1 MGWTAI
7 VTATGPGD
15 PAGVGNSAD
24 AKAEHQALASIAYRA
39 ANRVLRDHSEAMD
52 VASEA
57 MVTLLAR
64 FEPPSNR
71 ESYVTTVA
79 KNLAKNRQ
87 RSLLR
92 HRRRMQWWVAQ
103 SNHGAQDDPDR
114 FLSRLVVRES
124 IKSLPERQRQA
135 ITYCYLNG
143 MDRKAAARKM
153 GVEEASV
160 KTHLKRAF
168 KALREDLSD
177 ERRDLP

>member
-1 MGWTAI
+1 MRI
-7 VTATGPGD
+7 PGPPD
-15 PAGVGNSAD
+15 PGRPESRAAD
-24 AKAEHQALASIAYRA
+24 GPKIEHQALATIAYRA
-39 ANRVLRDHSEAMD
+39 ANRILRDHSESMD

-64 FEPPSNR
+64 FEPPSNS

-87 RSLLR
+87 RGLQR
-92 HRRRMQWWVAQ
+92 HRRRMQWWVDQRPQ
-103 SNHGAQDDPDR
+103 SSPDDTDR

-135 ITYCYLNG
+135 VTYCYLNG
-143 MDRKAAARKM
+143 LDRRAAARKM

-168 KALREDLSD
+168 RALREDLS
-177 ERRDLP
+177 EEGRDLP

>member
-1 MGWTAI
+1 MTAP
-7 VTATGPGD
+7 GPPD
-15 PAGVGNSAD
+15 PAEFGNPAD
-24 AKAEHQALASIAYRA
+24 VKVEHQALATIAYRA
-39 ANRVLRDHSEAMD
+39 ANRILQDHSESMD

-64 FEPPSNR
+64 FEPPTNS

-87 RSLLR
+87 RGLQR
-92 HRRRMQWWVAQ
+92 HRRRMQWWADQ
-103 SNHGAQDDPDR
+103 RAPSSPADPDR
-114 FLSRLVVRES
+114 FLSGLVVRES

-135 ITYCYLNG
+135 VTYCYLDG
-143 MDRKAAARKM
+143 FDRRTAAKKM

-177 ERRDLP
+177 EGRDLP

>member
-1 MGWTAI
+1 MKL
-7 VTATGPGD
+7 PDPPD
-15 PAGVGNSAD
+15 PAGFGNPAD
-24 AKAEHQALASIAYRA
+24 VKVEHQALATIAYRA
-39 ANRVLRDHSEAMD
+39 ANRILQDHSESMD

-64 FEPPSNR
+64 FQPPSNS

-87 RSLLR
+87 RGLQR
-92 HRRRMQWWVAQ
+92 HRRRMQWWVDQRPQ
-103 SNHGAQDDPDR
+103 SQPDDTDR

-124 IKSLPERQRQA
+124 IRSLPERQREA
-135 ITYCYLNG
+135 ITYCYING
-143 MDRKAAARKM
+143 LDRRTAAKKM

-168 KALREDLSD
+168 KSLREDLSD
-177 ERRDLP
+177 ERRDLL